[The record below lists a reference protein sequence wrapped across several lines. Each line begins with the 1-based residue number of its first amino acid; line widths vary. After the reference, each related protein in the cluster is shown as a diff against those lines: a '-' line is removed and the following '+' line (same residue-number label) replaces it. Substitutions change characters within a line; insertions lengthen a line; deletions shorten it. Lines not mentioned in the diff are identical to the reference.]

1 MASIFER
8 WRLINRPSV
17 INVTVSGDAST
28 QVLNMSARELY
39 QTQDNVQAVV
49 NFLSNS
55 IAQLPLKVYR
65 RDGETERTRDR
76 DSVAALLLW
85 RPNDYMTSFEF
96 IRGLAEEYFV
106 FGCVYVWVVP
116 DTKSESGYSMHL
128 VPTEWIQS
136 TDGGT
141 AYKPGTLR
149 VRTKNDSLTVDI
161 PLEEFTQFK
170 TYSPGNPGG
179 YLSPLSALRQTL
191 LEQVEAGRFRR
202 QLWKSS
208 GRLNAQI
215 TRPKDVEPWD
225 EETKKK
231 FVAAFREAWGSGGSK
246 AGSIPLMEDGMEIKP
261 FQTSWKEAEWSQSV
275 VFSREAVAAAY
286 GVNPSL
292 IWHSNTQT
300 YASAKDNARALYA
313 DCLGP
318 VLQMFQQRL
327 NAFLL
332 PMIGEKPN
340 VYVEFDLE
348 EKLKGSFEERASI
361 LQSAVG
367 APWLT
372 RNEARADNNL
382 PPIEGGDELITPLN
396 VVTGALAGVNDTPGG
411 SYNYPGVGGDQEGK
425 KRVDTFEQFLK
436 EAYKVAQRNTFERD
450 RCECKQ
456 CKQEVELRIKGKSD
470 AEDDETVQKVLVSFF
485 KRQARSIIPKISAGT
500 ADFWDAKRWDK
511 ELAEDLAPV
520 LQKVSDKHGKAT
532 AEELGAAYVTEL
544 TEEYI
549 ETAAQARAK
558 KINEGTLEKITAE
571 LERDLEEDEEPDV
584 AHVYEVRENTA
595 EVLARAAAGAIASFA
610 IQEAAHQA
618 ISEGAPRVVG
628 KIVEKEWVTG
638 PNARESHQAMNGERV
653 PLDADFSN
661 GQHWPGE
668 DIGDPAESCGCNCTT
683 EVVISRR

>member
-202 QLWKSS
+202 QLWRSS

-215 TRPKDVEPWD
+215 IRPKDVEPWN

-332 PMIGEKPN
+332 PMIGEESN
-340 VYVEFDLE
+340 VYVEFDLT

-372 RNEARADNNL
+372 RDEARADMNL
-382 PPIEGGDELITPLN
+382 PPLPNGQGAEIITPLN
-396 VVTGALAGVNDTPGG
+396 VTEGGQASPQDTQGTA
-411 SYNYPGVGGDQEGK
+411 YDYPGVDNQAK
-425 KRVDTFEQFLK
+425 KLK
-436 EAYKVAQRNTFERD
+436 P
-450 RCECKQ
+450 CGCKQ
-456 CKQEVELRIKGKSD
+456 ATELRIKGKSD
-470 AEDDETVQKVLVSFF
+470 KEDDEAVKAVLVKFF
-485 KRQARSIIPKISAGT
+485 DRQSRSIIPKINADET
-500 ADFWDAKRWDK
+500 DFWDSERWDK
-511 ELAEDLAPV
+511 ELAEDIQPV
-520 LQKVSDKHGKAT
+520 LQKIADKHGKET
-532 AEELGAAYVTEL
+532 AEELGAEYVTEL
-544 TEEYI
+544 TEKYI
-549 ETAAQARAK
+549 ETASKARAK
-558 KINEGTLEKITAE
+558 KINEGTLKQINKE
-571 LERDLEEDEEPDV
+571 LNRDFEEDEEPDI
-584 AHVYEVRENTA
+584 AHVFEVRANTSDT
-595 EVLARAAAGAIASFA
+595 LARSAAGALASFA
-610 IQEAAHQA
+610 IQEATHQA
-618 ISEGAPRVVG
+618 ISAGADRVIG

-668 DIGDPAESCGCNCTT
+668 DIGDPDESCGCNCTT
-683 EVVISRR
+683 EVIITGG

>member
-8 WRLINRPSV
+8 WRLLSKPSV
-17 INVTVSGDAST
+17 VNVTVRGDAST

-39 QTQDNVQAVV
+39 QTQDNLQAVV

-65 RDGETERTRDR
+65 RDGETKRTRDR

-85 RPNDYMTSFEF
+85 RPNDYQTSFEF

-106 FGCVYVWVVP
+106 YGCVYVWVVP
-116 DTKSESGYSMHL
+116 DLKSASGYSMHL
-128 VPTEWIQS
+128 VPTEWVQ
-136 TDGGT
+136 TQEGGT

-149 VRTKNDSLTVDI
+149 VCSKNNTMVVDI

-179 YLSPLSALRQTL
+179 YLSPIAALRQTL
-191 LEQVEAGRFRR
+191 QEQLEAGRFRR

-215 TRPKDVEPWD
+215 IRPKDVQPWD
-225 EETKKK
+225 EKTKKAW
-231 FVAAFREAWGSGGSK
+231 VEAFREAWGSGGSK
-246 AGSIPLMEDGMEIKP
+246 AGSIPLLEDGMEIKP
-261 FQTSWKEAEWSQSV
+261 FSTSWKEAEWSQSV
-275 VFSREAVAAAY
+275 IFSREAVAAAY

-318 VLQMFQQRL
+318 VLQMLQQRI

-332 PMIGEKPN
+332 PMIGEDPR
-340 VYVEFDLE
+340 VYVEFDLT

-396 VVTGALAGVNDTPGG
+396 VTEGGQASPQDTQGDA
-411 SYNYPGVGGDQEGK
+411 YDYPGVDNQAK
-425 KRVDTFEQFLK
+425 KLEP
-436 EAYKVAQRNTFERD
+436 
-450 RCECKQ
+450 CGCKQ
-456 CKQEVELRIKGKSD
+456 CKQEIELRIKGKSD
-470 AEDDETVQKVLVSFF
+470 AEDDENVQKVLVAFY
-485 KRQARSIIPKISAGT
+485 KRQARSILPKISAGT

-511 ELAEDLAPV
+511 ELAEDLTPV
-520 LQKVSDKHGKAT
+520 LQNIADKHGKAT
-532 AEELGAAYVTEL
+532 AEELGAEYVTQL
-544 TEEYI
+544 TEKYVA
-549 ETAAQARAK
+549 TASEARAK
-558 KINEGTLEKITAE
+558 KINQGTLEKINVE
-571 LERDLEEDEEPDV
+571 LDRDLEDGEEPDI
-584 AHVYEVRENTA
+584 AHVYEVRENT
-595 EVLARAAAGAIASFA
+595 VDTLARSAAGALASFA
-610 IQEAAHQA
+610 IQEATHQA
-618 ISEGAPRVVG
+618 ISAGAPRVVG

-638 PNARESHQAMNGERV
+638 ENARPSHQAMNGERV

-668 DIGDPAESCGCNCTT
+668 DIGDPEESCGCNCTT

>member
-8 WRLINRPSV
+8 WRLANRPTV
-17 INVTVSGDAST
+17 VNVTVSGDAST
-28 QVLNMSARELY
+28 QVLNMSARELF
-39 QTQDNVQAVV
+39 QTQDNLQAVV

-65 RDGETERTRDR
+65 RDGETERRRDR
-76 DSVAALLLW
+76 DTVAALLIW
-85 RPNDYMTSFEF
+85 RPNDYQTSFEF

-116 DTKSESGYSMHL
+116 DLKSASGYSMHL

-136 TDGGT
+136 QEGGT

-149 VRTKNDSLTVDI
+149 VRMKNTSDVVDI

-179 YLSPLSALRQTL
+179 YLSPISALRQTL
-191 LEQVEAGRFRR
+191 LEQTEAGRFRR

-208 GRLNAQI
+208 GRFNAQI
-215 TRPKDVEPWD
+215 IRPKDVQPWD
-225 EETKKK
+225 EEAKKK
-231 FVAAFREAWGSGGSK
+231 FVTAFREAWGAGGSK

-261 FQTSWKEAEWSQSV
+261 FQTSWKEQEWSQSV
-275 VFSREAVAAAY
+275 IFSREAVAAAY

-300 YASAKDNARALYA
+300 YASARDNARALYA

-318 VLQMFQQRL
+318 VLQMLQQRF

-332 PMIGEKPN
+332 PMIGEDPD

-396 VVTGALAGVNDTPGG
+396 VTEGGQASPQDTQGDA
-411 SYNYPGVGGDQEGK
+411 YDYPGEDNQSK
-425 KRVDTFEQFLK
+425 KLEP
-436 EAYKVAQRNTFERD
+436 
-450 RCECKQ
+450 CGCKA

-470 AEDDETVQKVLVSFF
+470 KEDDETVQNVLVAFY
-485 KRQARSIIPKISAGT
+485 KRQARSVIPKISAGT
-500 ADFWDAKRWDK
+500 ADFWDAKRWNK

-532 AEELGAAYVTEL
+532 AEELGSDYVTEL
-544 TEEYI
+544 TEKYI
-549 ETAAQARAK
+549 ETAASARAK
-558 KINEGTLEKITAE
+558 KINEGTLEKINAE
-571 LERDLEEDEEPDV
+571 LGRDLEDDEEPDI
-584 AHVYEVRENTA
+584 AHVYEVRENTSD
-595 EVLARAAAGAIASFA
+595 VLARSAAGAIASFA
-610 IQEAAHQA
+610 IQEATHQA
-618 ISEGAPRVVG
+618 ISAGAPRVVG

-683 EVVISRR
+683 EVVISSK